1 MTQYVKCIM
10 CYYLYLSV
18 MYCRFSFGCLDM
30 LRYSHHGPLSITLI
44 LTPSPP
50 CPVTIIIIIIYK
62 DAISS
67 AFTLSLPRCTPEDYA
82 KFSLVVSISVVFPQQ
97 LIDEYILNYFKYIWF
112 VMTEKYVWVCGT
124 HIQTLKMYIK
134 NQKG

>member
-30 LRYSHHGPLSITLI
+30 LRYSHHAPLCITLI
-44 LTPSPP
+44 LTPYPP

-67 AFTLSLPRCTPEDYA
+67 ASTPSLPRWDCSRVTAGP
-82 KFSLVVSISVVFPQQ
+82 
-97 LIDEYILNYFKYIWF
+97 IDLNYQKDFGFIKVIFCSF
-112 VMTEKYVWVCGT
+112 VCLFAVSGYHLILTLNLILLEFLKYVFD
-124 HIQTLKMYIK
+124 MYI
-134 NQKG
+134 